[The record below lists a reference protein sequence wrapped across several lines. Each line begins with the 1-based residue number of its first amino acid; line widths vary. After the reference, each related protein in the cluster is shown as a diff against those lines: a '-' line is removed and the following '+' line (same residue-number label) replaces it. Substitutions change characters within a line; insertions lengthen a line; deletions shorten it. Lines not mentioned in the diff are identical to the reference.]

1 MFRIKEKGMVFK
13 MYLVKVNGKET
24 KLEEVRVSAMP
35 FNRIWPGKQRD
46 ISQSETAY
54 VLHIESEDGVNIS
67 VTSTDTLSSVKVRP
81 QSKGVSTNICGNKVE
96 LCLQEYGQYVL
107 EINGEHHAVHI
118 FYDKPEAYDTKGA
131 AYSFASGEHRIG
143 KLELNDNDSVYIGK
157 DAILYAN
164 IFAVGKKNIRIFGHG
179 TINGSLENRTEKHGD
194 IGWDGEKSFSKE
206 KLHTIGCIRLLQCEN
221 VEIDGITI
229 TDSSSY
235 ATSVYASKNVCIN
248 NVKVVGHWKY
258 NNDGI
263 DLINCSDAVIKNSF
277 IRSFDDSIC
286 IKGFTAF
293 SDKNCE
299 RITVDNCVIWCGWG
313 KTLEI
318 GLATA
323 AKNINGITFSNC
335 DLIHNQGICISIAN
349 GQFADI
355 SDVLY
360 KNINIEYEYV
370 RREIYQASDDMVYE
384 DGELMLPRLLWIT
397 DRRRTWQGNISPD
410 DEPRSI
416 RNVTFENV
424 NVICEKDITP
434 QILIHQANEYGEFDN
449 IKIKTMHVHNN
460 TLTNIDL
467 LSDYEGEDLSLE
479 ITRNR

>member
-1 MFRIKEKGMVFK
+1 MVFN
-13 MYLVKVNGKET
+13 MYLVKVNNKEA
-24 KLEEVRVSAMP
+24 KLETIRVSAIP

-46 ISQSETAY
+46 IAESETAY
-54 VLHIESEDGVNIS
+54 VLHIESEDIVNIS
-67 VTSTDTLSSVKVRP
+67 VTSTSPVSCVKVRP
-81 QSKGVSTNICGNKVE
+81 QSKNVITNICENRVE
-96 LCLQEYGQYVL
+96 FSLEEHGQYVL
-107 EINGEHHAVHI
+107 EINGEHHAIHI
-118 FYDKPEAYDTKGA
+118 FYDKPESYDTKGVT
-131 AYSFASGEHRIG
+131 YSFASGEHRIG

-179 TINGSLENRTEKHGD
+179 TINGSLEQRTEKHGD

-206 KLHTIGCIRLLQCEN
+206 KLHTIGCIRLIQCEN
-221 VEIDGITI
+221 VEIEGITI

-235 ATSVYASKNVCIN
+235 ATSVYASNNVCIN

-299 RITVDNCVIWCGWG
+299 RITIDNCVIWCGWG

-335 DLIHNQGICISIAN
+335 DLIHNQGICLSIAN

-355 SDVLY
+355 SEVLY

-370 RREIYQASDDMVYE
+370 RKPIYQSSDDMVYKDE
-384 DGELMLPRLLWIT
+384 GAMLPHLVYIT
-397 DRRRTWQGNISPD
+397 DVRRTWQGNISPD

-416 RNVTFENV
+416 RDITFDNI

-434 QILIHQANEYGEFDN
+434 HITIDQVNEYGKFGD
-449 IKIKTMHVHNN
+449 IKIKAMRVHNK
-460 TLTNIDL
+460 TLENIDL

-479 ITRNR
+479 IIRNR

>member
-1 MFRIKEKGMVFK
+1 
-13 MYLVKVNGKET
+13 MYSAKVNGKEI

-35 FNRIWPGKQRD
+35 FNRTWPGKQRD

-54 VLHIESEDGVNIS
+54 VLHIESEHNANIS
-67 VTSTDTLSSVKVRP
+67 VTSTASLISAKVRP
-81 QSKGVSTNICGNKVE
+81 KSKDVSTNICENKVE
-96 LCLQEYGQYVL
+96 LSLKEYGQYVL
-107 EINGEHHAVHI
+107 EINGEHHAIHI
-118 FYDKPEAYDTKGA
+118 FYDKPQSYDTKGVT
-131 AYSFASGEHRIG
+131 YSFASGEHRIG

-157 DAILYAN
+157 DAILYGN
-164 IFAVGKKNIRIFGHG
+164 IFAVGKKNISIFGHG
-179 TINGSLENRTEKHGD
+179 TINGSLEQRTEKHGD

-206 KLHTIGCIRLLQCEN
+206 KLHTIGCIRFLQCEN
-221 VEIDGITI
+221 ILIEGITI

-235 ATSVYASKNVCIN
+235 ATSIYSSNNVCIN

-299 RITVDNCVIWCGWG
+299 RITVDNCVLWCGWG

-323 AKNINGITFSNC
+323 AKNIKGITFSNC

-355 SDVLY
+355 SDIVY

-370 RREIYQASDDMVYE
+370 SKQIYQSSDDMEYE
-384 DGELMLPRLLWIT
+384 VGKKTLPQLMCIT
-397 DRRRTWQGNISPD
+397 DTRRTWQGNISAD
-410 DEPRSI
+410 DEERSI
-416 RNVTFENV
+416 KNISFENI
-424 NVICEKDITP
+424 NIICEKDITP

-467 LSDYEGEDLSLE
+467 LSNYEGEDLSLD
-479 ITRNR
+479 ITQN

>member
-1 MFRIKEKGMVFK
+1 M
-13 MYLVKVNGKET
+13 
-24 KLEEVRVSAMP
+24 
-35 FNRIWPGKQRD
+35 
-46 ISQSETAY
+46 
-54 VLHIESEDGVNIS
+54 
-67 VTSTDTLSSVKVRP
+67 
-81 QSKGVSTNICGNKVE
+81 
-96 LCLQEYGQYVL
+96 
-107 EINGEHHAVHI
+107 
-118 FYDKPEAYDTKGA
+118 
-131 AYSFASGEHRIG
+131 
-143 KLELNDNDSVYIGK
+143 
-157 DAILYAN
+157 
-164 IFAVGKKNIRIFGHG
+164 
-179 TINGSLENRTEKHGD
+179 
-194 IGWDGEKSFSKE
+194 
-206 KLHTIGCIRLLQCEN
+206 
-221 VEIDGITI
+221 
-229 TDSSSY
+229 
-235 ATSVYASKNVCIN
+235 
-248 NVKVVGHWKY
+248 GHWKY

-397 DRRRTWQGNISPD
+397 DRRRAWQGNISPD

-416 RNVTFENV
+416 RYVTFENV

-449 IKIKTMHVHNN
+449 IKIKTMHVHNK